1 MSAAAL
7 LGKNRSRTR
16 ANTLPSSCKH
26 ICCQQTWC
34 RGRWWAG
41 VEGKAAALPRSFPS
55 AQVSA
60 DADYG
65 LSCIELER
73 LRCSAGLPS
82 SVQHLCQQQMCLGGG
97 SRTPQHNVTSLPPMR
112 GFHTW
117 CAGAQSRSSNSS
129 VDRSIK
135 LLLQLLWSFHST
147 LSASERGLQLLSPTS
162 TLWAQLCVLW
172 SETFMHFLLSLVHFS
187 FAMYWW

>member
-1 MSAAAL
+1 M
-7 LGKNRSRTR
+7 
-16 ANTLPSSCKH
+16 
-26 ICCQQTWC
+26 
-34 RGRWWAG
+34 
-41 VEGKAAALPRSFPS
+41 PRSFPS

-129 VDRSIK
+129 VNRSIK
-135 LLLQLLWSFHST
+135 LLLHCNSVTAPMLLSQHTRCVGARITMAFTHFHFVSST
-147 LSASERGLQLLSPTS
+147 VCALIRNFYALSAVFSPFLIHNVMVADNVKMWVGLQLL
-162 TLWAQLCVLW
+162 LQ
-172 SETFMHFLLSLVHFS
+172 SLQ
-187 FAMYWW
+187 

>member
-1 MSAAAL
+1 M
-7 LGKNRSRTR
+7 
-16 ANTLPSSCKH
+16 
-26 ICCQQTWC
+26 
-34 RGRWWAG
+34 
-41 VEGKAAALPRSFPS
+41 PRSFPS

-129 VDRSIK
+129 VNRSIK
-135 LLLQLLWSFHST
+135 LLFTAPMILSQHTRCVGARITIAFTHFHFVSSTVCALIRNFYALSAVFSPFLIRNVMVVDNVKMWVSLQLL
-147 LSASERGLQLLSPTS
+147 LQSVQ
-162 TLWAQLCVLW
+162 WKKI
-172 SETFMHFLLSLVHFS
+172 E
-187 FAMYWW
+187 